1 MEKIEFECL
10 LEGVTTMACDQMIE
24 VLQKLKKQV
33 TNTQTDKKGI
43 AIRMNVT
50 KGLFGPDNHAI
61 TFRIENN
68 HQINV
73 ISCYIPEDK
82 IKITQSEITYIG

>member
-1 MEKIEFECL
+1 
-10 LEGVTTMACDQMIE
+10 MACDQMIE

-43 AIRMNVT
+43 AIRMNVI
-50 KGLFGPDNHAI
+50 KGLFESGNHVI
-61 TFRIENN
+61 CFRIENN

-73 ISCYIPEDK
+73 IGCHIPEDK